1 MKNLTIAKLHR
12 FSRKLVGWIT
22 AVGPVIAYILSIITI
37 VVGVII
43 YAVEIWPDAWL
54 YWIAA
59 GLIGLLFSLLVE
71 RLTLTQAAKVRVASE
86 KKEDIETAHALV
98 EKPTAEVEAAKER
111 KLKAIKTGGA
121 MPLMVAGALISTCA
135 GTLFWHYLFQ
145 RMPVYQAWGFS
156 TLFSAL
162 ISFTL
167 VSSELHRRIENE
179 VIASSITAD
188 HFTDMALKEDT
199 RDRVIEEF
207 ADQHEEALRET
218 LGGHTVRDA
227 ADYAAQRTLDEVL
240 DTGQGLIPQHISRE
254 RELARQREINEQHKT
269 DQQFEIIR
277 SAGAPK
283 DEKPKGLL
291 SRAIGAFKP
300 VVDEH
305 SSNGKEPNFR

>member
-43 YAVEIWPDAWL
+43 YAVEIWPDTWL
-54 YWIAA
+54 YWVAA
-59 GLIGLLFSLLVE
+59 GVIGLLFSLLVE

-86 KKEDIETAHALV
+86 KREDIGTAHALV
-98 EKPTAEVEAAKER
+98 EKPTPEVEAAKNR
-111 KLKAIKTGGA
+111 KLAAIKTGGA
-121 MPLMVAGALISTCA
+121 EPLMVAGALISTCA

-145 RMPVYQAWGFS
+145 RMPIYQAWGFS

-188 HFTDMALKEDT
+188 HFTDAALKEDT

-207 ADQHEEALRET
+207 ADQHEKALRET
-218 LGGHTVRDA
+218 LGGNTVRDA

-240 DTGQGLIPQHISRE
+240 DTGQGLIPKHISRE
-254 RELARQREINEQHKT
+254 RELARQRDLDQQKQT

-283 DEKPKGLL
+283 DERPRGLL

-300 VVDEH
+300 AIDEH
-305 SSNGKEPNFR
+305 SSNGNDRNFR